1 MVVIDINS
9 CRTPNILGTLKL
21 LLGTLKLCIACIFC
35 LTSLQAFSAS
45 VIASLN
51 KNSVVENEIVQ
62 LSIRTD
68 FPNTGSGPDLT
79 PLKRDFDILGQ
90 SQNSQFRFNLGTSQA
105 LNFWV
110 INLMPKS
117 VGKIEIPS
125 IKVGEHQSEPLIL
138 DVKSSPQLLDQNGN
152 APVILKMT
160 SSEPQPY
167 LQQQVILTMEL
178 YTSVALQNANIST
191 PNHANLIIER
201 LVDDQLRNETINGT
215 TYQVL
220 TREFLAFPQ
229 VSGVL
234 DLPPQTISAMI
245 NTSTGRRVIKVQSLP
260 IALQVLPI
268 PASYSNDYW
277 LPANNVII
285 SSKLNPFENAHVGD
299 TLIWEIMIDATG
311 VLPEQIPPIAFS
323 STSEYKLYPQPAK
336 FNSQKS
342 ALGINGSQS
351 ITIEVVPTQSGEITL
366 PSIEIPFWNSEERSL
381 EVASSESI
389 SLNVLPLGTN
399 LQNQAG
405 TSNNQQLSTTPETSN
420 SSLAATEISRPIS
433 LAKNN
438 DKDQETSQSIEVELE
453 VAGSQSDGDIKII
466 LLAIISMLTL
476 IVGAW
481 LYRTKRRQTNS
492 ASEEDNI
499 PTIKEFAPLTL
510 QDEKAAY
517 SQLLECCHNN
527 QINLLRG
534 YLLEWARIRWGDE
547 QVFSL
552 EDIKRLSNSAEIS
565 QLIMESELIMY
576 SDKASNQW
584 DGQALAEALEQN
596 IHGIQKDSPSEKLK
610 TLYPNF

>member
-1 MVVIDINS
+1 MVVIYKS
-9 CRTPNILGTLKL
+9 LRRILFSNGTL
-21 LLGTLKLCIACIFC
+21 TFCIACLVC
-35 LTSLQAFSAS
+35 LTSINAFSAS
-45 VIASLN
+45 VMASLN
-51 KNSVVENEIVQ
+51 KNSVVENEVVQ

-68 FPNTGSGPDLT
+68 FPDTGSGPDLT

-117 VGKIEIPS
+117 VGKIEIPP
-125 IKVGEHQSEPLIL
+125 IKVGEHSSDALIL
-138 DVKSSPQLLDQNGN
+138 DVKSAPQLLDHNGN
-152 APVILKMT
+152 APVILKMR

-191 PNHANLIIER
+191 PSHANLIIER
-201 LVDDQLRNETINGT
+201 LIDDQVRNETINGT

-220 TREFLAFPQ
+220 TREYLAFPQ
-229 VSGVL
+229 VSGQL
-234 DLPPQTISAMI
+234 DLVPQTISAMI

-260 IALQVLPI
+260 ISLEVLPI

-277 LPANNVII
+277 LPAESVSITSN
-285 SSKLNPFENAHVGD
+285 LAPMENAHVGD
-299 TLIWEIMIDATG
+299 TLIWEISIDSTG

-342 ALGINGSQS
+342 ASGIKGNQS
-351 ITIEVVPTQSGEITL
+351 LVIEVVPTKDGSITL
-366 PSIEIPFWNSEERSL
+366 PSVEIPFWNAEERNL
-381 EVASSESI
+381 EVASSDSI
-389 SLNVLPLGTN
+389 SLTILPLSNTN
-399 LQNQAG
+399 QNQEYRS
-405 TSNNQQLSTTPETSN
+405 SNQPSN
-420 SSLAATEISRPIS
+420 LVQNHSAAAQSKTENSKPIS
-433 LAKNN
+433 LAKNQ
-438 DKDQETSQSIEVELE
+438 KEEQEKSQTIDVELE
-453 VAGSQSDGDIKII
+453 VTGAADNSNIKVIVS
-466 LLAIISMLTL
+466 AIIS
-476 IVGAW
+476 IVILVLGVW
-481 LYRTKRRQTNS
+481 FYKKRKLNTTS
-492 ASEEDNI
+492 KEEDNI

-517 SQLLECCHNN
+517 SQLLQCCHNN
-527 QINLLRG
+527 QLNALRG
-534 YLLEWARIRWGDE
+534 YLLEWARIRWGNE
-547 QVFSL
+547 NIFGL

-576 SDKASNQW
+576 SDKASTQW
-584 DGQALAEALEQN
+584 DGQALAEALEKN
-596 IHGIQKDSPSEKLK
+596 INGVQKSSPSDQLK